1 MSKSSRRASVVV
13 SLFALIG
20 SVALAACGGGGDS
33 GEAAS
38 DTTAII
44 SEDTSTTVPAV
55 PTFPLLGTELT
66 DPTVMARPALVAKI
80 DNHPAAR
87 PQLGLNSADIVFEE
101 NVEKL
106 TRFAAVFHS
115 VGSDPVGPLRSGRT
129 QDIDI
134 LGSFN
139 KPLFAWSG
147 GNSKVTN
154 AINKSDIVNVGW
166 SASKGK
172 GGYGRDSSR
181 KAPHNLMARTTDLW
195 KLAPEG
201 SSAPPAQ
208 FIYRGSSDAIPT
220 TAIPIIGA
228 KVSMDNVPVYWEWDV
243 AKGLFMRSSLNVRR
257 VLEPH
262 NAITGETTEQ
272 IGAHN
277 VVVLYVKYAPSPAD
291 PKSPE
296 AQTIG
301 TGVGY
306 VLTNGSIIEV
316 TWERTD
322 RLMPFT
328 LKDSTGTVVRM
339 TPGRTWVLLARDK
352 KLVTVGV
359 GVDPKTVDWPK

>member
-1 MSKSSRRASVVV
+1 MSKSSRRTSVVV
-13 SLFALIG
+13 SLITLTG
-20 SVALAACGGGGDS
+20 SVALAACGGGGGD
-33 GEAAS
+33 AAS
-38 DTTAII
+38 DTTAIV
-44 SEDTSTTVPAV
+44 SEDVTTTVPAV

-66 DPTVMARPALVAKI
+66 DPAVMSRPALAAKI

-87 PQLGLNSADIVFEE
+87 PQYGLNSADIVFEE

-195 KLAPEG
+195 TLSPEG

-208 FIYRGSSDAIPT
+208 FIYRSASDAIPT
-220 TAIPIIGA
+220 TATAVAGA
-228 KVSMDNVPVYWEWDV
+228 KVSMDNVPVYWGWDA
-243 AKGLFMRSSLNVRR
+243 AKGLFMRSSLNSRR

-262 NAITGETTEQ
+262 NAITGETEEQ

-277 VVVLYVKYAPSPAD
+277 VVVLYVKYAASPAD

-296 AQTIG
+296 AQTVG
-301 TGVGY
+301 NGVGY

-328 LKDSTGTVVRM
+328 LKDSTGTIVRM

-352 KLVTVGV
+352 KLATVGA

>member
-1 MSKSSRRASVVV
+1 MSKSSRRVLGFVAIATLGGSA
-13 SLFALIG
+13 ALG
-20 SVALAACGGGGDS
+20 ACGGGGDS
-33 GEAAS
+33 SA
-38 DTTAII
+38 DTTAVVAQD
-44 SEDTSTTVPAV
+44 SQTTVAPAV

-66 DPTVMARPALVAKI
+66 DEAVMARPALAAKI

-87 PQLGLNSADIVFEE
+87 PQVGLNIADIVFEE

-115 VGSDPVGPLRSGRT
+115 AGSDPVGPLRSGRT

-154 AINKSDIVNVGW
+154 AINKSDLVNVGW

-195 KLAPEG
+195 TLSPEG

-208 FIYRGSSDAIPT
+208 FLYRGPSDATPT
-220 TAIPIIGA
+220 TAIPIVGA
-228 KVSMDNVPVYWEWDV
+228 KVSMDNVPVYWEWDA

-257 VLEPH
+257 VVEPH
-262 NAITGETTEQ
+262 MTFTGETEEQ

-291 PKSPE
+291 PNSPE
-296 AQTIG
+296 AQSIG

-306 VLTNGSIIEV
+306 VLTNGAIIDV
-316 TWERTD
+316 TWERAD
-322 RLMPFT
+322 RLQPFT

-352 KLVTVGV
+352 KLATVGV

>member
-1 MSKSSRRASVVV
+1 MSKSSRRKLVLLTIACIAS
-13 SLFALIG
+13 
-20 SVALAACGGGGDS
+20 SVAISACGGGGDS
-33 GEAAS
+33 TSDSTAVATDS
-38 DTTAII
+38 VDTTVAEAI
-44 SEDTSTTVPAV
+44 

-66 DPTVMARPALVAKI
+66 DASVMARPALAAKI

-87 PQLGLNSADIVFEE
+87 PQVGLNSADIVFEE

-208 FIYRGSSDAIPT
+208 FIYRGASDAIPT
-220 TAIPIIGA
+220 TATPVVGA
-228 KVSMDNVPVYWEWDV
+228 KVSMDNVPVYWGWD
-243 AKGLFMRSSLNVRR
+243 ATKGLFMRSSLNARR

-262 NAITGETTEQ
+262 NAITGETEEQ

-291 PKSPE
+291 PNSPE

-301 TGVGY
+301 AGVGY
-306 VLTNGSIIEV
+306 VLTNGSLIEV
-316 TWERTD
+316 AWDRSD
-322 RLMPFT
+322 RLLPFT

-352 KLVTVGV
+352 KFAVVGA